1 MTMLE
6 MKPIKTNCQTMLYNS
21 RRDQVD
27 VEHGV
32 ETIELWRK
40 AIKLCIINTALL
52 VIANNVAVRHTG
64 K

>member
-1 MTMLE
+1 
-6 MKPIKTNCQTMLYNS
+6 MLYNS